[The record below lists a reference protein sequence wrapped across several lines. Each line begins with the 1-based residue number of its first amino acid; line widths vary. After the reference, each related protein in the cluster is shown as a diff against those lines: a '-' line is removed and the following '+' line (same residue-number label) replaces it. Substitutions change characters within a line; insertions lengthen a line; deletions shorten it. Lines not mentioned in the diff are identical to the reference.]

1 MYPMIKAP
9 GGHFTLQEVEEVRG
23 RNDPGR
29 GLPAGPAQGR
39 EGVLVGPRVFW
50 AQLPSPESFPTPA
63 GRWKFDQEG
72 SAPQGS

>member
-29 GLPAGPAQGR
+29 GRPAGPAQGR
-39 EGVLVGPRVFW
+39 EGVLVGPRVF
-50 AQLPSPESFPTPA
+50 
-63 GRWKFDQEG
+63 
-72 SAPQGS
+72 